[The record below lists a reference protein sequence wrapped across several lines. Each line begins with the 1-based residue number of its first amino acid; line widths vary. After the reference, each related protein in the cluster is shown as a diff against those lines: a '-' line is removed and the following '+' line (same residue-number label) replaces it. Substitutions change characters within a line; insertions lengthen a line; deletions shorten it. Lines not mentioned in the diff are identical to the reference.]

1 MRFVTGIKTDD
12 GKITHVISTSLTNG
26 EFSQSEL
33 WSVERAIKYLN
44 MKGNLITLNIDEA
57 GIACFAT
64 IDVFQENT
72 IRSTM
77 NGIPVDNLLDLPRI

>member
-12 GKITHVISTSLTNG
+12 GKITHIKSTSLKDG
-26 EFSQSEL
+26 QFSQSEV
-33 WSVERAIKYLN
+33 WSVERAIKYLK
-44 MKGNLITLNIDEA
+44 MKGNLITLNIDES